1 MAMPVVLTGTLRA
14 VAQATLAA
22 APAAAFSSTES
33 TAGSN
38 KKDAANAAS
47 FLFFFSSSVTNALAH
62 RHRET
67 VEGGTGAD
75 GGTRRKPVLGGSA
88 TASMP
93 WT

>member
-1 MAMPVVLTGTLRA
+1 MAVPVVLTGTLRA

-33 TAGSN
+33 TAESN

-62 RHRET
+62 RHRKT

-75 GGTRRKPVLGGSA
+75 GGTVHGMDA
-88 TASMP
+88 VAE
-93 WT
+93 